1 MKFQVATDIL
11 KSLGDCVLAIG
22 ESDEYSF
29 VFKRKAI
36 LFNRRREK
44 ILTTIVSQFS
54 SLYVFYWPQFMPVPL
69 QYPPSFDGRVIIYP
83 TLQVIPL
90 FRYLVQNIRDYI
102 SWRQADT
109 HINNL
114 YNTAFWALVLQ
125 GGKSATDAEKILNGS
140 LSSDKNELL
149 FTQFGIN
156 YNNESE
162 M

>member
-1 MKFQVATDIL
+1 M
-11 KSLGDCVLAIG
+11 S
-22 ESDEYSF
+22 
-29 VFKRKAI
+29 
-36 LFNRRREK
+36 
-44 ILTTIVSQFS
+44 
-54 SLYVFYWPQFMPVPL
+54 VPL

-83 TLQVIPL
+83 TL
-90 FRYLVQNIRDYI
+90 QNIRDYI

-125 GGKSATDAEKILNGS
+125 GGKSTTDAEKILNGS

-162 M
+162 MFKKGSIIIREKRDLILRRLEKQPNTISTSLTKEEVMSMSENSYETVVLHCDVIRDKPFWTDHPELLD